1 MVNRIQN
8 RNPGY
13 SDNIF
18 KNPNIEQ
25 NPLNSIEGA
34 TALKLDEQLE
44 IDINPNS
51 VNDASMTGQTMTES
65 KEINDETSS
74 RGISI
79 ENASYIENNLDVE
92 NKTDHNIVEEDYTPK
107 LFSEDNAH
115 QDKEADFSNDN
126 LFEHNS
132 TDDEDFEIPAFLRK
146 QKF

>member
-1 MVNRIQN
+1 
-8 RNPGY
+8 
-13 SDNIF
+13 
-18 KNPNIEQ
+18 
-25 NPLNSIEGA
+25 
-34 TALKLDEQLE
+34 
-44 IDINPNS
+44 
-51 VNDASMTGQTMTES
+51 MTGQTMTES

-92 NKTDHNIVEEDYTPK
+92 NKTDHNIVEEDYAPK
-107 LFSEDNAH
+107 LFSEDNTH
-115 QDKEADFSNDN
+115 QDKEEDFNNDN